1 VATAAPEAGVP
12 VEHRSAPRR
21 PASAV
26 PTIKGVRLSP
36 HGTEATLL
44 NISASGILVECTSRL
59 RLGTAVTTVFDG
71 TFSPSTIE
79 GRVAR
84 SSVAN
89 VSKKGVLQYHI
100 GIAFN
105 KPIALMPV
113 ASAVVQP
120 VAPAVPA
127 ALESS
132 GALGTPET
140 LGTTSQAPEAAP
152 VPPFVGNSW

>member
-1 VATAAPEAGVP
+1 MTGNPVATAAPEAKP
-12 VEHRSAPRR
+12 LVEARSAVRL

-44 NISASGILVECTSRL
+44 NISASGCLVECTSRI
-59 RLGTAVTTVFDG
+59 RLGTAVTTVFEG
-71 TFSPSTIE
+71 GFSPSTIE

-105 KPIALMPV
+105 SRIAVGEPIA
-113 ASAVVQP
+113 VQP
-120 VAPAVPA
+120 APAVEPAPA
-127 ALESS
+127 AANPQP
-132 GALGTPET
+132 GAKP
-140 LGTTSQAPEAAP
+140 QAEGAAP
-152 VPPFVGNSW
+152 ALPVVANRW

>member
-1 VATAAPEAGVP
+1 MTGHPIATAAPDANLP
-12 VEHRSAPRR
+12 VEARSAARV

-44 NISASGILVECTSRL
+44 NISASGCLVECTSRI
-59 RLGTAVTTVFDG
+59 RLGTAVTTVFEG

-105 KPIALMPV
+105 SRIAIGEPIAVKP
-113 ASAVVQP
+113 APAVEPAPAAANLQP
-120 VAPAVPA
+120 GATSQAEAAAPAVPV
-127 ALESS
+127 L
-132 GALGTPET
+132 T
-140 LGTTSQAPEAAP
+140 
-152 VPPFVGNSW
+152 NRW

>member
-1 VATAAPEAGVP
+1 
-12 VEHRSAPRR
+12 
-21 PASAV
+21 V

-44 NISASGILVECTSRL
+44 NISASGCLVECTSRI
-59 RLGTAVTTVFDG
+59 RLGTAVTTVFEG

-79 GRVAR
+79 GRVTR

-105 KPIALMPV
+105 SRIAVGEPIA
-113 ASAVVQP
+113 VQP
-120 VAPAVPA
+120 APALEPVPA
-127 ALESS
+127 AANPQSEATPQPSS
-132 GALGTPET
+132 TV
-140 LGTTSQAPEAAP
+140 P
-152 VPPFVGNSW
+152 VRPVVANRW

>member
-1 VATAAPEAGVP
+1 MTGGPVATAAPDANRP
-12 VEHRSAPRR
+12 VEARSAPRI

-44 NISASGILVECTSRL
+44 NISASGALVECTSRI
-59 RLGTAVTTVFDG
+59 RLGTAVTTVFEG

-84 SSVAN
+84 STVAN

-105 KPIALMPV
+105 NRIAVGDPIVVPPAPV
-113 ASAVVQP
+113 VEAAPAAPNPQPEAPPQAASAVP
-120 VAPAVPA
+120 APPIV
-127 ALESS
+127 
-132 GALGTPET
+132 
-140 LGTTSQAPEAAP
+140 
-152 VPPFVGNSW
+152 VNRW